1 MIFYREQETEAE
13 VSAELKVE
21 DELSKATAIK
31 MAAKL
36 VSVDLV
42 NSGKNTVKV
51 RLCRISTLSLSVS
64 V

>member
-1 MIFYREQETEAE
+1 MIFYREQEIEAE

-51 RLCRISTLSLSVS
+51 RLCRMSTLSLSVS